1 LLIQC
6 KRYRVI
12 CCLVLSF
19 LFACALVNGASAR
32 TVVNHFNN
40 TAHGL
45 GWLSWLQEQVPRFE
59 AENPDIKIELTTPTT
74 GGNAEQFMVFVA
86 SGVSIDVSEL
96 VVRMGA
102 SVAALGG
109 YKDLRPYLQ
118 RSKKVSFDSYV
129 PIARSA
135 VTRLDGLVWGL
146 PVDLYVVPT
155 HYHADMFAEG
165 GLATPAELGE
175 EWNFD
180 AAVATAKRLTID
192 RSGDGVPE
200 QWGTHRAFTFWVYG
214 NAFENRDAKMF
225 DRNVEPTRSL
235 LNTPKVAQAF
245 QWMVDLHLVHNVADI
260 SGGVY
265 SAEFRKGKYAWSMGA
280 GPNAAQG
287 MVQANATFRWG
298 VALPIG
304 GEKRGAYTA
313 VGSLQIPVAS
323 QNSDAAWRWMEFL
336 ASSADSWTSFIANTS
351 RLPASQRQMNQ
362 WVKHIQRMPNPPEA
376 IDNYIQAAIRPDN
389 YVPVSS
395 PHYSRFETLS
405 LSLVTQV
412 LRGQRDPGSV
422 LEELHQ
428 HMTALFNE
436 TK

>member
-1 LLIQC
+1 MTN
-6 KRYRVI
+6 YRRGGVTR
-12 CCLVLSF
+12 
-19 LFACALVNGASAR
+19 CALLSVFLVFVLAGGVSAR

-45 GWLSWLQEQVPRFE
+45 GWLSWLKEQVPKFE
-59 AENPDIKIELTTPTT
+59 AENPDIKIELTTPAT
-74 GGNAEQFMVFVA
+74 GGNAEQFMVFIA
-86 SGVSIDVSEL
+86 SGVSVDVSEL

-118 RSKKVSFDSYV
+118 RSRKVSFDAYV
-129 PIARSA
+129 PIAQSA

-165 GLATPAELGE
+165 GMATPDELGQG
-175 EWNFD
+175 WNFD
-180 AAVATAKRLTID
+180 AALASAKRLTID
-192 RSGDGVPE
+192 RSGDGIPD

-214 NAFENRDAKMF
+214 NAFENRGAPMF

-235 LNTPKVAQAF
+235 LNTPKVAEAF

-265 SAEFRKGKYAWSMGA
+265 SAEFRKGIYAWSMGA
-280 GPNAAQG
+280 GPNAAEG
-287 MVQANATFRWG
+287 MVEANATFRWG

-304 GEKRGAYTA
+304 GVKRGAYTA
-313 VGSLQIPVAS
+313 VNSLQIPVVS
-323 QNSDAAWRWMEFL
+323 QNSDAAWRWIEFL
-336 ASSADSWTSFIANTS
+336 LGSADSWTSYIVNTS
-351 RLPASQRQMNQ
+351 RLPANQRYMNQ
-362 WVKHIQRMPNPPEA
+362 WVKHIQRMPNPPDA

-395 PHYSRFETLS
+395 PYYSQFETLS
-405 LSLVTQV
+405 STLVTQV
-412 LRGQRDPGSV
+412 LRGQRDPMSV

-428 HMTALFNE
+428 YMTALFNE
-436 TK
+436 KK